1 MGTYVQEKQS
11 SPGTKPTLY
20 PRALVQPVGLTQA
33 VSDPRK
39 TAWPHA
45 ASAQQC
51 DTWRWRGSAEPWQGG
66 TGSCPQSLSLW
77 PPWEPE
83 QRCCRGEKPRGW
95 ERRWGASLTSGC
107 GTGGQQVQQQGGHG
121 CELPWDPPRGG
132 QMAWH

>member
-20 PRALVQPVGLTQA
+20 PRALVQPVGHTQA

-51 DTWRWRGSAEPWQGG
+51 DTWRRRG
-66 TGSCPQSLSLW
+66 LSRAL
-77 PPWEPE
+77 
-83 QRCCRGEKPRGW
+83 
-95 ERRWGASLTSGC
+95 A
-107 GTGGQQVQQQGGHG
+107 GGHRVESPEPLIVATMG
-121 CELPWDPPRGG
+121 ARTALLQRKEALRLGAEVRSLPSFWL
-132 QMAWH
+132 WHRRSAGSTASRARL